1 MLRKVRF
8 FIYKILISHGDW
20 EWSQGKGYWRT
31 REHKVSTA
39 RFQVLCFRCSLHGF
53 SEPISIGIHVAPQ
66 CAQHFGSLPH
76 VHFVICRRYCI
87 VWSLAKMGGPWK
99 GGRGRCA
106 MSPRLLSAFSC
117 GCSLRMLKKFIGRP
131 RSCPF
136 WNLIHF
142 QRGKFY
148 EYLSQ
153 LIDLYI
159 VFCTEVNILLWN
171 TYHIWMATRV
181 FHSERIS
188 NLFAPHCCN
197 HQFLISIF
205 EGLKLIYIIY
215 YNTSCTS
222 IKVLY

>member
-1 MLRKVRF
+1 MILNTAKCLAKSRF
-8 FIYKILISHGDW
+8 SFTRSSFPTGIGNDP
-20 EWSQGKGYWRT
+20 EGKGYWRT

-171 TYHIWMATRV
+171 TYHIWQQEFSTLNA
-181 FHSERIS
+181 F
-188 NLFAPHCCN
+188 
-197 HQFLISIF
+197 QIF
-205 EGLKLIYIIY
+205 MRLKAVII
-215 YNTSCTS
+215 NF
-222 IKVLY
+222 